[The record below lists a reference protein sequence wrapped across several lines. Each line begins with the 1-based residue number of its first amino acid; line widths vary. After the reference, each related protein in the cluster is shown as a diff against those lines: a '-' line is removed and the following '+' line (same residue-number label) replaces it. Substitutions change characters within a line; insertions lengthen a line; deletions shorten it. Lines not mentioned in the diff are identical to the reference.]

1 MMHWLHPSQI
11 IYVDTDSVKILYDKT
26 NPNHK
31 YPSNNAKDLPNN
43 VKFGNGLGE

>member
-1 MMHWLHPSQI
+1 MMHWTRPSQI

-31 YPSNNAKDLPNN
+31 YPIIKKQQNYPKTIYNFFKHR
-43 VKFGNGLGE
+43 